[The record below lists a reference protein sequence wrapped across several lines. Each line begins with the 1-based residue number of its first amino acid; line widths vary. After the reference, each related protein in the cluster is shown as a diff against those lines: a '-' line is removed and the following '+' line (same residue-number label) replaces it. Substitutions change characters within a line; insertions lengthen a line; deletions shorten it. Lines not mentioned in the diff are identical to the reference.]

1 MINQR
6 GYSMETE
13 LTADEYY
20 LYQRWCQAVHDIS
33 IVANTLQD
41 KFENINVSSIFT
53 HLRLLKLC
61 NIQMYGKYAEGSD
74 YKHKSVEQLTES
86 LTTFKC

>member
-1 MINQR
+1 MIHKR

-53 HLRLLKLC
+53 HLR
-61 NIQMYGKYAEGSD
+61 
-74 YKHKSVEQLTES
+74 
-86 LTTFKC
+86 F